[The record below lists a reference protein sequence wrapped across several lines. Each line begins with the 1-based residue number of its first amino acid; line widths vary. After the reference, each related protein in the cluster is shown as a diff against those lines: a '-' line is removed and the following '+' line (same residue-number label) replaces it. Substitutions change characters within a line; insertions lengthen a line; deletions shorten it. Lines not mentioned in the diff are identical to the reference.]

1 MNQNDYFSTIHESK
15 FDEYTYSGWELLNKI
30 NRNEHVLDVGCGR
43 NFFNPY
49 LPHLIGVD
57 PANKNADHMICI
69 EDFETDIKFDVALC
83 LGSINFGSYQTIYN
97 QINKIVSL
105 LKSKSRIYWRCNPG
119 DHDHNN
125 DECKEL
131 DFFPW
136 SYEYHNHFATN
147 FKYNVHKI
155 CLEPYNGR
163 IYAEWI
169 KKQ

>member
-1 MNQNDYFSTIHESK
+1 MDQNNYFSTIHK
-15 FDEYTYSGWELLNKI
+15 PNFDKYTYSSWELLNKI

-43 NFFNPY
+43 NFFKSY
-49 LPHLIGVD
+49 LPHLVGID
-57 PANKNADHMICI
+57 PANKNADHMISI

-83 LGSINFGSYQTIYN
+83 LGSINFGSYQTVYN
-97 QINKIVSL
+97 QIDKIVSL
-105 LKSKSRIYWRCNPG
+105 LKPKSRIYWRCNPG
-119 DHDHNN
+119 EYDHDN

-136 SYEYHNHFATN
+136 SHEYHNHFATN

-155 CLEPYNGR
+155 CLEPFNGR

-169 KKQ
+169 R